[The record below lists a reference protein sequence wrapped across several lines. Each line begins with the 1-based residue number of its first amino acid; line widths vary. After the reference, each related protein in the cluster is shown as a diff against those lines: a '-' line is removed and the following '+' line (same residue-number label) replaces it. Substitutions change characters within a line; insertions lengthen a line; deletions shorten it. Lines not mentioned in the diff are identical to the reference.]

1 MHDQHP
7 RDQHPHGNGPEH
19 SNGPECGNGPE
30 RGNGRPGEHAPSD
43 ASPSGNAPSDNAS
56 RSDARSETDPDR
68 RAARRLLAAEGQIA
82 YRGDIVADLARLR
95 ADDPERP

>member
-1 MHDQHP
+1 MHDQNP
-7 RDQHPHGNGPEH
+7 RDQHPLGNGPEH
-19 SNGPECGNGPE
+19 SNGPE

-43 ASPSGNAPSDNAS
+43 ASASGNAPSDNAS
-56 RSDARSETDPDR
+56 RGDARSETDPDR